1 MARGAPRLVGALVGA
16 PFVLTGSYVHLTD
29 SPVPSTVGL
38 TLALFGAAVVLTGLY
53 VHRTSPTPIDFG
65 TDERVIATVEPNQL
79 VATLQLAVGAV
90 VLLVAGYL
98 LFATRVAFVYPTLVF
113 TAGFAVL
120 LTGLVQYWKNTLTT
134 HYVTTQ
140 RIVSEYRFVSLSR
153 QIIQID
159 DVIGITHTQGILESL
174 VGYGSVLVSSGGGNP
189 SASQITFNNVANPQE
204 AVSALQN
211 AQENYG

>member
-1 MARGAPRLVGALVGA
+1 MSRGLPHVVGAIVGCL
-16 PFVLTGSYVHLTD
+16 FGLTGGYIYVGQT
-29 SPVPSTVGL
+29 PAPNAIGI
-38 TLALFGAAVVLTGLY
+38 TLALFGTGVFLTGWY
-53 VHRTSPTPIDFG
+53 VHRVSPAPIDFG
-65 TDERVIATVEPNQL
+65 TDERVITTVEPNQL
-79 VATLQLAVGAV
+79 VAVIRLVVGGA

-98 LFATRVAFVYPTLVF
+98 LFATQVPFVYPTLAF
-113 TAGFAVL
+113 TFGFAIL
-120 LTGLVQYWKNTLTT
+120 LTGLVRYWKNTLTT

-140 RIVSEYRFVSLSR
+140 RIVSEYRFISLNR

-159 DVIGITHTQGILESL
+159 DVIGVSRTQSVLESL

-189 SASQITFNNVANPQE
+189 SASEIVFSNVANPRE